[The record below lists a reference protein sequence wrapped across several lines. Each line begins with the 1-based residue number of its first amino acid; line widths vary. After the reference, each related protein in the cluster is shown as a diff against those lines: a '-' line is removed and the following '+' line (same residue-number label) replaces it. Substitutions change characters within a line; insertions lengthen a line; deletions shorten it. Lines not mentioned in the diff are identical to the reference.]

1 MDREHFAA
9 RMAQHAACIRGL
21 VEGITAEQ
29 ARRRPDPESWSVLE
43 VVNHLWDEEREDF
56 RVRIDYTLHR
66 PGEPWPGIN
75 PGGWVTERR
84 YNERDL
90 AESLNG
96 FLLSREAS
104 LAWLRGLVSPN
115 WETTVQTHWGPIT
128 AGDLFAAW
136 VAHDLLH
143 IRQLV
148 ELRWALI
155 QAEVAPRDTQYAG
168 QW

>member
-1 MDREHFAA
+1 MDLEHFAV
-9 RMAQHAACIRGL
+9 RMAQHSACIRGL

-29 ARRRPDPESWSVLE
+29 ARWRPDPASWSVLE
-43 VVNHLWDEEREDF
+43 VVGHLWDEEREDF

-66 PGEPWPGIN
+66 PGERWPRNN
-75 PGGWVTERR
+75 PGGWVTEHR

-90 AESLNG
+90 AESLDG
-96 FLLSREAS
+96 FLSCREAS
-104 LAWLRGLVSPN
+104 LAWLRGLISPD
-115 WETTVQTHWGPIT
+115 WGAIYQAPWGPIT

-143 IRQLV
+143 MRQLV
-148 ELRWALI
+148 ELRWALL

-168 QW
+168 EW